1 MKKIF
6 TLVLALMGF
15 AGAANAASVNDVAVC
30 KHSYVLVCDEVT
42 NNGTFKPAKNTLVG
56 DGFKC

>member
-15 AGAANAASVNDVAVC
+15 AGAANAASVNDLVAIFAPNN
-30 KHSYVLVCDEVT
+30 VLS
-42 NNGTFKPAKNTLVG
+42 
-56 DGFKC
+56 